1 MALPSITDSLT
12 RATLNLRAMVP
23 TDAKNPFDGV
33 EPDFTIFGAKF
44 NKGLVVGLGVF
55 WGLSIVYCAW
65 QFLSALNKFNAAK
78 SHHDSEGITKGKE
91 HVIKAGIILVA
102 VVAVPVIVGG
112 LVFLG
117 NSIASG
123 N

>member
-12 RATLNLRAMVP
+12 HAALKLQELVP
-23 TDAKNPFDGV
+23 MDAKNPFDGV
-33 EPDFTIFGAKF
+33 EPDFSIFGVKF
-44 NKGLVVGLGVF
+44 NKGLAIGLGAF
-55 WGLSIVYCAW
+55 WGLSIVYCGW
-65 QFLSALNKFNAAK
+65 QIVIALNKFNAAK

-91 HVIKAGIILVA
+91 HVVKAAIILVA

-123 N
+123 K